1 VTGCRPDPLDHHLAA
16 LGAAIGPYRAV
27 AARLADWGAELAWH
41 LGRGGRLLVAGNGG
55 SAAEAQHLAAEL
67 VGKLRE
73 DRLPLSAIALTP
85 DSSTVT
91 AISNDYGYDEVFAR
105 QVRAHGRPG
114 DVLLVLSTSG
124 RSPNLLAAVRAAAE
138 CGLRSWAMTGPAPN
152 PLADACDEAL
162 RCPSPDSQVVQE
174 LHLVSVHVLCE
185 HVDLTL
191 PAVLGTAAPAT
202 GPRTS
207 LPDGRTAMNKLVI
220 VGDTLLDRDIDGAM
234 HRIAPDAPAPVLD
247 EEQVSERPGGA
258 GLAALLAAGHGHD
271 VALITALA
279 DDAGGARLSE
289 LLTAAGVEVHALP
302 LPGRTPEKVRLRSR
316 GQVLLRLDR
325 GGEPQAP
332 GEVPEAALAA
342 LRTAAAVLVSDYG
355 RGVARHPALRAALEQ
370 TTAPVVWDPHPRGP
384 APTPNARL
392 VTPNLAEARAFT
404 GDAGKGSTLS
414 TAQRTGQHL
423 RQHWRAGAVV
433 VTCGAEG
440 VILCHGGPTPLVVT
454 PEVRTDGDPCGAGDR
469 FAAAAALALA
479 GGALVSEAVQEAVA
493 AASTYVAAGGVT
505 TALAALDRSTAPPAA
520 EPDRIGAGQAGR
532 VIAQVRARG
541 GTVVATG
548 GCFDLLHTGHLA
560 TLRSARRLGDCLIVC
575 LNSDA
580 SVRGLKGPD
589 RPLTGEADR
598 ARLLAAL
605 DCVDAVVIFDE
616 PTPEAVLTWLRPDV
630 WVKGGDY
637 ADGGPELPEAR
648 IVARWGGHT
657 AIVPYLDGRSTTR
670 TIAAAQ
676 AATTRR

>member
-1 VTGCRPDPLDHHLAA
+1 MTDPLEQHLTA
-16 LGAAIGPYRAV
+16 LRAAIDPYRTV
-27 AARLADWGAELAWH
+27 AARLADWGAKLAWH
-41 LGRGGRLLVAGNGG
+41 LGRGGRLLIAGNGG

-85 DSSTVT
+85 DSSTIT
-91 AISNDYGYDEVFAR
+91 AISNDYGYEEVFAR
-105 QVRAHGRPG
+105 QVCAHGRPG
-114 DVLLVLSTSG
+114 DVLLVMSTSG
-124 RSPNLLAAVRAAAE
+124 RSPNLLAAVRAAA
-138 CGLRSWAMTGPAPN
+138 GRGVRTWAMTGPGAN
-152 PLADACDEAL
+152 PLADACDEVL
-162 RCPSPDSQVVQE
+162 RCPSADRQVVQE

-185 HVDLTL
+185 HIDLTL

-202 GPRTS
+202 EPMTS
-207 LPDGRTAMNKLVI
+207 EPDGKTTSKLVI

-247 EEQVSERPGGA
+247 EERVTERPGGA
-258 GLAALLAAGHGHD
+258 GLAALLATGHGRQ

-279 DDAGGARLSE
+279 DDAGGARLAD
-289 LLTAAGVEVHALP
+289 LLAAAGVDVYALP

-325 GGEPQAP
+325 GGEPQPP
-332 GEVPEAALAA
+332 GDVPEQALTV

-355 RGVARHPALRAALEQ
+355 RGVAGHPALRAALEQ
-370 TTAPVVWDPHPRGP
+370 TAAPVVWDPHPAGP
-384 APTPNARL
+384 APTPNTRL
-392 VTPNLAEARAFT
+392 ITPNLAEARAFT
-404 GDAGKGSTLS
+404 GDAGKGSTLT
-414 TAQRTGQHL
+414 TAQRAGRNL
-423 RQHWRAGAVV
+423 RQHWRASAVA
-433 VTCGAEG
+433 VTCGAQG
-440 VILCHGGPTPLVVT
+440 AVLCHAGPTPLVVT
-454 PEVRTDGDPCGAGDR
+454 PEFVADGDTCGAGDR
-469 FAAAAALALA
+469 FATTAALSLA
-479 GGALVSEAVQEAVA
+479 AGALVSEAVQDAVA
-493 AASTYVAAGGVT
+493 AASAYVSAGGVT
-505 TALAALDRSTAPPAA
+505 AALASRDTTAGP
-520 EPDRIGAGQAGR
+520 ERIGTDEAGR
-532 VIAQVRARG
+532 VIAEVRARG

-548 GCFDLLHTGHLA
+548 GCFDLLHAGHLA
-560 TLRSARRLGDCLIVC
+560 TLRAARRLGDCLIAC

-616 PTPEAVLTWLRPDV
+616 PTPETVLTRLRPDV

-648 IVARWGGHT
+648 LVERWGGHT

-670 TIAAAQ
+670 TIAAVQ
-676 AATTRR
+676 AATGRR